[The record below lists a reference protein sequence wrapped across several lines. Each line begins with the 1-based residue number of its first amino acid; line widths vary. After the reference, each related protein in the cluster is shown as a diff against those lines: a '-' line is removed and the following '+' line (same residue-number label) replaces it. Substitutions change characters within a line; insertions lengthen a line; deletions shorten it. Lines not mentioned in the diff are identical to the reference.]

1 MSLNDTPRSERLHIG
16 IFGRRNSGK
25 SSLVNALAGQAAS
38 IVSDVP
44 GTTADP
50 VYEAMEMRGVGP
62 VVLIDTAGFDDEG
75 GLGAL
80 RVGKTRE
87 AADRTDVALMV
98 FAGAAC
104 PEELEWVGLLKA
116 KGVPVIAVLNK
127 IDRMSED
134 ERGAALR
141 SVKTATGLDAVPVSA
156 ANGEGVAALR
166 ETLLTALP
174 EREDLSITGSL

>member
-25 SSLVNALAGQAAS
+25 SSLVNALTGQEAS

-50 VYEAMEMRGVGP
+50 VYKAMEIRGVGP
-62 VVLIDTAGFDDEG
+62 AVLIDTAGFDDEG

-80 RVGKTRE
+80 RVAKTRE
-87 AADRTDVALMV
+87 AADKTDVALMV
-98 FAGAAC
+98 FTGAPCA
-104 PEELEWVGLLKA
+104 EELEWTALLKV

-127 IDRMSED
+127 TDRMNGG
-134 ERGAALR
+134 EREAALR
-141 SVKTATGLDAVPVSA
+141 SVKAATGLDAVPVSA

-166 ETLLTALP
+166 EALLTALP
-174 EREDLSITGSL
+174 E